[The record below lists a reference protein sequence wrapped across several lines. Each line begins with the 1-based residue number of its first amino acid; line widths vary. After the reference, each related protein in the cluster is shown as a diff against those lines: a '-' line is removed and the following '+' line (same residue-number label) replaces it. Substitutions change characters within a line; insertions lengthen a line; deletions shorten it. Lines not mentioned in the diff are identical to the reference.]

1 MESLSRVS
9 FLLLAATVVF
19 HLFSSATAVEARDV
33 GEGDGSTESKKWCV
47 PKTEVS
53 DDDLQKN
60 LEWAC
65 GQKDVDCGP
74 IKAGAACSESVN
86 ARSRAAFAMN
96 SYYRKHETEP
106 GSCDFRGTAEV
117 METANILEELD
128 KERSVM
134 TEVFAL
140 L

>member
-1 MESLSRVS
+1 MESVSRVS
-9 FLLLAATVVF
+9 FLLLATVVF
-19 HLFSSATAVEARDV
+19 HLISSTTVVVEARDV

-47 PKTEVS
+47 PKNGVS

-60 LEWAC
+60 LDMAC

-74 IKAGAACSESVN
+74 IQAGAACSEAVDP
-86 ARSRAAFAMN
+86 RSRAAFAMN

-117 METANILEELD
+117 IDKDPSKLET
-128 KERSVM
+128 
-134 TEVFAL
+134 FC
-140 L
+140 